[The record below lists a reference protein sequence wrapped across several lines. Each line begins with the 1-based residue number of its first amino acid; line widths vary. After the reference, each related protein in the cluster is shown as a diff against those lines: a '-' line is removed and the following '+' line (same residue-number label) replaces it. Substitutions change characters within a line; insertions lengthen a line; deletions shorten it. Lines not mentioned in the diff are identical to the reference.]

1 MTNKKLLKII
11 SILLALCL
19 FMVGCGSKTAPSP
32 AGSDQAG
39 AKPGAEDSSG
49 DPSANGS
56 DAQQGSSEGS
66 GSGDNSGAS
75 AQDAAPTPQQIAASM
90 QDYTIGENGKA
101 APISV
106 VDDNYLILV
115 NKTHPLSSDYWPD
128 DMVTVSKTVAGV
140 GNADTHKLRKVA
152 ADALEEMFAAAE
164 KDGIDIA
171 LRTGFRSYSYQ
182 NSLFNSYAA
191 NHGEAE
197 ANKFSARPGES
208 EHQSGLCC
216 DLGGK
221 SEGYALSYSF
231 GNTDEG
237 KWVAEH
243 AHEYGYIIR
252 YIDGKTVN
260 GEMQPGEITGYVF
273 EPWHIRYVGVDVA
286 TEIVEKGI
294 TFEEY
299 LGVLD

>member
-1 MTNKKLLKII
+1 MMYNFLTKMETYMKSKYIVAFLLI
-11 SILLALCL
+11 LALCL
-19 FMVGCGSKTAPSP
+19 GLSACGRKAAKPSAEP
-32 AGSDQAG
+32 GTQTEAG
-39 AKPGAEDSSG
+39 AKPGESAPESSA
-49 DPSANGS
+49 PSG
-56 DAQQGSSEGS
+56 ETPEPPHE
-66 GSGDNSGAS
+66 
-75 AQDAAPTPQQIAASM
+75 PTPQEIAASM

-101 APISV
+101 APIGV

-115 NKTHPLSSDYWPD
+115 NKTHPLSKDYWPD

-152 ADALEEMFAAAE
+152 ADALEEMFAAAA
-164 KDGIDIA
+164 KDGVDIA

-182 NSLFNSYAA
+182 DSLFKSYVA

-197 ANKFSARPGES
+197 ANTFSARPGES

-231 GNTDEG
+231 GGTAEG

-243 AHEYGYIIR
+243 AHEYGFIIR

-260 GEMQPGEITGYVF
+260 GQMQPGEITGYVF
-273 EPWHIRYVGVDVA
+273 EPWHIRYVGADVA
-286 TEIVEKGI
+286 AEIVEKGI